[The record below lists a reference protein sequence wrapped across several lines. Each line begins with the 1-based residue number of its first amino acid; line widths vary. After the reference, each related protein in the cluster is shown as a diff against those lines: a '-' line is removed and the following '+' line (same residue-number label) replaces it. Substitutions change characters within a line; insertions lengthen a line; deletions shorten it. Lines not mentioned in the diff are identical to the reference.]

1 MNYQEKKAAAEK
13 KATEIWAIMDS
24 NQKTGVRFGM
34 FPAEIMREAEK
45 QGIDGRELSIALM
58 DCAKKNGGMKA

>member
-1 MNYQEKKAAAEK
+1 
-13 KATEIWAIMDS
+13 
-24 NQKTGVRFGM
+24 
-34 FPAEIMREAEK
+34 MREAEK